1 VINLPDKKL
10 RNKVLSQPIEMIDL
24 EKSKTVLELVE
35 AYKSASIQA
44 RNIGTC
50 FEVYENMLNDR
61 DRPTV
66 IMGLSGALIAGGL
79 RKVISDM
86 IKYGIVDVIVS
97 TGAILYQDLYQA
109 MGYKHYKG
117 SPDMDDTKLRDL
129 YIDRI
134 YDTLVDELKFE
145 ECDRLIGKLT
155 EKLEPRDYSSREFL
169 EFLASQIN
177 DEDSI
182 LYNAR
187 KYGVPVFSPAIND
200 SSIGIGLTIYYHNNR
215 AKPHAY
221 IHSIRDNYELTQIIL
236 KSKKTGVIYIG
247 GGVPKNW
254 INDAE
259 VMASYVFNPDIQGHA
274 YAFQITTATPVD
286 GGLSGST
293 LHEAQSWGKISKKAT
308 KATAYVETTVA
319 LPLIVGAV
327 IQKGIW
333 KGRKRLRFVWNKD
346 ILEKIEAI

>member
-1 VINLPDKKL
+1 
-10 RNKVLSQPIEMIDL
+10 MIDL

-177 DEDSI
+177 DENSI

>member
-1 VINLPDKKL
+1 MMDKKL
-10 RNKVLSQPIEMIDL
+10 RKKILSRPVEMIDL
-24 EKSKTVLELVE
+24 ERSKTVLELVE
-35 AYKSASIQA
+35 AYKNASIQA
-44 RNIGTC
+44 RNIGKC
-50 FEVYENMLNDR
+50 MEVYENMLLDK

-79 RKVISDM
+79 RKVIADM
-86 IKYGIVDVIVS
+86 IKYGIVDVLVS
-97 TGAILYQDLYQA
+97 TGAILYQDIYQA
-109 MGYKHYKG
+109 RGYKHYVG

-145 ECDRLIGKLT
+145 ETDNYIGKIT
-155 EKLEPRDYSSREFL
+155 ERLEPRGYSSREYL
-169 EFLASQIN
+169 EFLAGEIE
-177 DEDSI
+177 DENSI
-182 LYNAR
+182 LYNAK

-200 SSIGIGLTIYYHNNR
+200 SSIGIGLTIYYHKHR
-215 AKPHAY
+215 DKPHAY

-236 KSKKTGVIYIG
+236 KSKKTGAIYIG

-259 VMASYVFNPDIQGHA
+259 VMASYVFNPKIQGHT
-274 YAFQITTATPVD
+274 YAFQITTATPID

-319 LPLIVGAV
+319 LPLIVGA
-327 IQKGIW
+327 ILEKGIW
-333 KGRKRLRFVWNKD
+333 KGRPRLRFVWKGD
-346 ILEKIEAI
+346 ILERIESAFH

>member
-1 VINLPDKKL
+1 
-10 RNKVLSQPIEMIDL
+10 MIDL

-333 KGRKRLRFVWNKD
+333 KGRKRLKFVWNKD

>member
-1 VINLPDKKL
+1 MPDKKL

-177 DEDSI
+177 DENSI

>member
-1 VINLPDKKL
+1 
-10 RNKVLSQPIEMIDL
+10 MIDL

-177 DEDSI
+177 DENSI

-259 VMASYVFNPDIQGHA
+259 VMAGYVFNPDIQGHA

>member
-1 VINLPDKKL
+1 
-10 RNKVLSQPIEMIDL
+10 MIDL